1 MKTVLKS
8 LLLFFAFTTSCF
20 AQLDDQFYF
29 PSKKLKP
36 LEFLDYEKVPVLVEN
51 DTLQNIFLK
60 PKGKV
65 KATIVFFQG
74 NGGNYTHYQSVTKP
88 LVEEGYQ
95 VFMVSFRGYG
105 ESSGKPTHLNIA
117 SDSEKV
123 FEYITKR
130 EDVKNT
136 KIIVY
141 GTSIGCQIATNF
153 TRKYQSRISGLVLD
167 SGFASFTDIALST
180 RPAEQH
186 QFIKMYVKSPYA
198 SKEDIKFIEKVKLL
212 VIQSKSDK
220 VAPFEQGVLVF
231 DNAKTSKKLL
241 EYNGEHIEAMKTDSK
256 AILVAINDLL

>member
-1 MKTVLKS
+1 MKNIYNSFLVL
-8 LLLFFAFTTSCF
+8 LVFTASCF
-20 AQLDDQFYF
+20 GQMDDQFYF

-36 LEFLDYEKVPVLVEN
+36 LEFSNYEKVSILTEK

-60 PKGKV
+60 PNGKA

-88 LVEEGYQ
+88 LVENGYQ

-123 FEYITKR
+123 FEYLSKR
-130 EDVKNT
+130 ADVKDT
-136 KIIVY
+136 KIVVY

-180 RPAEQH
+180 RPKEQH
-186 QFIKMYVKSPYA
+186 QIIKMYVTSPYS
-198 SKEDIKFIEKVKLL
+198 SKEDIKFIETGNLL
-212 VIQSKSDK
+212 VIQSKADK
-220 VAPFEQGVLVF
+220 VAPFEQGELVF
-231 DNAKTSKKLL
+231 DNAKISKKMI
-241 EYNGEHIEAMKTDSK
+241 EYNGEHIEAMKTESEK
-256 AILVAINDLL
+256 IVTSINKML